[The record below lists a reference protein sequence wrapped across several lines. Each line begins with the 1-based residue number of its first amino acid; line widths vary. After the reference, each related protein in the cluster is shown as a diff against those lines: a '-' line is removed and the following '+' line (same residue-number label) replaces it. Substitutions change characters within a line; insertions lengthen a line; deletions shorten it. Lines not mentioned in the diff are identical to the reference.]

1 MYERFYGFREAP
13 FELTSNPRFL
23 FFTAQHREAL
33 CNLEYGLSSA
43 KPITVLIG
51 EAGTG
56 KSTLLRAA
64 LASDLCRHVTCVFLD
79 NPTLTRAEFLETLA
93 SRFEL
98 GAGAGS
104 KASLLGGLESVIRRR
119 HARHEITA
127 LVIDEAQALPTEILE
142 EIRLLANM
150 ETPTQKLLPVVLAGQ
165 PELAARLNEPGL
177 RQLKQR
183 IALRCELKPLELSD
197 TAAYIASR
205 IRTAGGDPANIFT
218 RQAVTLIHEFSRG
231 LPRTISVMCDN
242 ALMSGFAL
250 DQRPV
255 DGDIV
260 MEVCRDFDLGVGAPA
275 VAKAAVATPSVTRSV
290 AATPSVTKPAVA
302 APSVATPSAAT
313 PAVAASAAAAPPVA
327 PIVAL
332 QKAPHH
338 LALVAQG
345 AHEAAPVKTVA
356 AAAVEAAPRPPREV
370 TERPASMLGL
380 R

>member
-33 CNLEYGLSSA
+33 VNLEYGLSSA

-64 LASDLCRHVTCVFLD
+64 LESDMCRHVTCVFLD

-98 GAGAGS
+98 GAGAETS
-104 KASLLGGLESVIRRR
+104 KASLLGGLESIIRRR
-119 HARHEITA
+119 HSRREITA
-127 LVIDEAQALPTEILE
+127 LVIDEAQALPDEILE

-150 ETPTQKLLPVVLAGQ
+150 ETPTHKLLPVVLAGQ
-165 PELAARLNEPGL
+165 PELAERLNQPGL

-183 IALRCELKPLELSD
+183 IALRCELKPLDLPD

-218 RQAVTLIHEFSRG
+218 RQAVTLIHEYSRG

-260 MEVCRDFDLGVGAPA
+260 LEVCRDFDL
-275 VAKAAVATPSVTRSV
+275 KAAGPASPQ
-290 AATPSVTKPAVA
+290 KP
-302 APSVATPSAAT
+302 P
-313 PAVAASAAAAPPVA
+313 
-327 PIVAL
+327 
-332 QKAPHH
+332 H
-338 LALVAQG
+338 LALVPPDASEPESAG
-345 AHEAAPVKTVA
+345 APVM
-356 AAAVEAAPRPPREV
+356 AVDSTSARQHREV
-370 TERPASMLGL
+370 MESRSTSVLGL

>member
-98 GAGAGS
+98 GAGAETS

-150 ETPTQKLLPVVLAGQ
+150 ETATRKLLPVVLAGQ
-165 PELAARLNEPGL
+165 PELADRLNEPGL

-183 IALRCELKPLELSD
+183 IALRCELKPLELAD

-260 MEVCRDFDLGVGAPA
+260 LEVCRDFDLGGGAA
-275 VAKAAVATPSVTRSV
+275 
-290 AATPSVTKPAVA
+290 
-302 APSVATPSAAT
+302 
-313 PAVAASAAAAPPVA
+313 AAAAPVA
-327 PIVAL
+327 AP
-332 QKAPHH
+332 QKASH
-338 LALVAQG
+338 LALVAPEQREPEI
-345 AHEAAPVKTVA
+345 AASLPAAPIESPKPQPHHEALELRST
-356 AAAVEAAPRPPREV
+356 
-370 TERPASMLGL
+370 SMLGL

>member
-64 LASDLCRHVTCVFLD
+64 LASDLCRHVTCVFID

-98 GAGAGS
+98 GAGADVS
-104 KASLLGGLESVIRRR
+104 KASLLGSLESVIRRR

-150 ETPTQKLLPVVLAGQ
+150 ETPTEKLLPVVLAGQ

-183 IALRCELKPLELSD
+183 IALRCELKPLDLPD

-255 DGDIV
+255 DGDLV
-260 MEVCRDFDLGVGAPA
+260 LEVCRDFDLGGT
-275 VAKAAVATPSVTRSV
+275 AA
-290 AATPSVTKPAVA
+290 AAAHA
-302 APSVATPSAAT
+302 PSAA
-313 PAVAASAAAAPPVA
+313 PP
-327 PIVAL
+327 
-332 QKAPHH
+332 KAPH
-338 LALVAQG
+338 LALVPPD
-345 AHEAAPVKTVA
+345 AHEHEAGKTVPTA
-356 AAAVEAAPRPPREV
+356 PAAAVDPAHSRQPREAIEPRS
-370 TERPASMLGL
+370 TSMLGL